1 MINNEIQENTGVS
14 DKKLEE
20 KLDKNK
26 EEAKKVISM
35 IKPIDDFKEMIN
47 YKYEDLTESAINQ
60 MKNIINKLILESFKG
75 SYYIKAMECLKELR
89 EACVAQDEVDFFNNF
104 MEEFK
109 ANFPKEKFVDL
120 WRLISDNKITLISNL
135 ENNKSPLTDKE
146 CKDWL
151 ESINKKEV
159 ITSTLND
166 IENLIADID

>member
-14 DKKLEE
+14 DKRLEE
-20 KLDKNK
+20 KLDKHK

-75 SYYIKAMECLKELR
+75 SYYIKAIECLKELR
-89 EACVAQDEVDFFNNF
+89 EACITQDEAEFFNNF

-109 ANFPKEKFVDL
+109 AAF
-120 WRLISDNKITLISNL
+120 
-135 ENNKSPLTDKE
+135 
-146 CKDWL
+146 
-151 ESINKKEV
+151 
-159 ITSTLND
+159 
-166 IENLIADID
+166 

>member
-1 MINNEIQENTGVS
+1 MINNEIQENTGVNER
-14 DKKLEE
+14 KLEE
-20 KLDKNK
+20 KLDKHK

-35 IKPIDDFKEMIN
+35 IKPLEDFREMIN
-47 YKYEDLTESAINQ
+47 YRLEDLTESAINQ

-89 EACVAQDEVDFFNNF
+89 DACDKSDEVDFFNNYL
-104 MEEFK
+104 EEIK
-109 ANFPKEKFVDL
+109 SNFPKEKFVDL
-120 WRLISDNKITLISNL
+120 WRLLADNKITLISNI
-135 ENNKSPLTDKE
+135 ENKKSPYSDKE

-151 ESINKKEV
+151 ENINKKEV